1 MFLIE
6 VLANTKMK
14 LNDSVTNSFKVAIGL
29 MSLVNLI
36 RKEEQE

>member
-6 VLANTKMK
+6 VLANTKTK
-14 LNDSVTNSFKVAIGL
+14 LNDSVTNSLKVAIGL